1 MVVRARVRGLREERV
16 TGHSQAS
23 RKPRRSSKIS
33 LDMTRANIHR
43 PPSQAIVA
51 ELVRAGVSEETAM
64 AMERWKAQ
72 EVLELLRFGPDPL
85 VPGGIATAEKRTG
98 AW

>member
-1 MVVRARVRGLREERV
+1 
-16 TGHSQAS
+16 
-23 RKPRRSSKIS
+23 
-33 LDMTRANIHR
+33 MTSVHIHK

-51 ELVRAGVSEETAM
+51 ELVRAGVSHETAM

-72 EVLELLRFGPDPL
+72 EVLDLLRFGPDAKLPMS
-85 VPGGIATAEKRTG
+85 GGVKAPAR